1 MKKKLFFMGMSACAL
16 AFVLV
21 LAGCDADGG
30 GGGGDKAIEKSV
42 KITGL
47 RSYIG
52 YYFQLGLATSE
63 SKLWAGDVA
72 AYTTGTIRS
81 ASHTAELYNYE
92 DDEPWTGSGSSY
104 YVVVYLREEDNY
116 ESSGFY
122 VISTKKIAFSEEV
135 TTVSFADFR
144 EVEPP
149 DYY

>member
-1 MKKKLFFMGMSACAL
+1 MKKKLFLMGMSACAL

-30 GGGGDKAIEKSV
+30 GGKAAEKSV

-47 RSYIG
+47 RNYIG
-52 YYFQLGLATSE
+52 YDFVLGLATSE
-63 SKLWAGDVA
+63 SKIWANDVA

-92 DDEPWTGSGSSY
+92 DDEPWTGSGSY
-104 YVVVYLREEDNY
+104 YVVVYLYEEDSY
-116 ESSGFY
+116 EPSGFY

-135 TTVSFADFR
+135 TTVSVADFR